1 MSIVTDTSPPSNL
14 RDAAWLAAA
23 FLLWIATMILARR
36 VLDQDP
42 SSAWVRAAMVAI
54 AVGGFVAWVA
64 ALVRFLR
71 TQDEFSRRVQLV
83 SAVVAF
89 VVAIVAVIAA
99 DFLQSAHFLGD
110 VPLDAIW
117 MLMIV
122 AWWLSMIAV
131 ARYYR

>member
-1 MSIVTDTSPPSNL
+1 MTDTDPPSNL
-14 RDAAWLAAA
+14 RAAAWLALTL
-23 FLLWIATMILARR
+23 LLWVATMVLARR

-42 SSAWVRAAMVAI
+42 ASVAVRAAMVAV

-83 SAVVAF
+83 SVAVAF
-89 VVAIVAVIAA
+89 VVTTVAMIAG
-99 DFLQSAHFLGD
+99 DFLQSAHFLGF

-122 AWWLSMIAV
+122 VWWLSMLAV
-131 ARYYR
+131 SRYYR

>member
-1 MSIVTDTSPPSNL
+1 
-14 RDAAWLAAA
+14 
-23 FLLWIATMILARR
+23 MILARR
-36 VLDQDP
+36 VLDRDP
-42 SSAWVRAAMVAI
+42 SSVMVRAAMVAV

-64 ALVRFLR
+64 TLVRFLR
-71 TQDEFSRRVQLV
+71 TQDEFSRRVQLI
-83 SAVVAF
+83 AAAVAF
-89 VVAIVAVIAA
+89 VVTIVAVLAA

-110 VPLDAIW
+110 VPLDALW